1 MLEIKNLRAG
11 YGSLEVVRSI
21 SLFIPK
27 GTCVCLIGSNGAGK
41 TTTLSAICGLLR
53 PSGGQVLLDGVD
65 IARAPADQIVR
76 AGLSLV
82 PEGRRVVANMSVED
96 NLRIGAY
103 TRRDNEVVSDLKK
116 IYERFPRLGERH
128 QQFAGLLSGGEQQ
141 MLAIGRALM
150 ARPKV
155 LLLDEPSMG
164 LAPHVVNMIFTTIR
178 DIKEAGT
185 TVLLVEQN
193 ARKALSVSSYGY
205 VLDAGKIDLEGNA
218 DQLAQSPK
226 VIEAY
231 LGRTEVVL
239 QS

>member
-21 SLFIPK
+21 SLSIPK

-53 PSGGQVLLDGVD
+53 PSGGQILLEGID

-103 TRRDNEVVSDLKK
+103 VRRDSEVESDLKK
-116 IYERFPRLGERH
+116 IYERFPRLGER
-128 QQFAGLLSGGEQQ
+128 QDQFAGLLSGGEQQ

-164 LAPHVVNMIFTTIR
+164 LAPHVVNMIFATIR
-178 DIKEAGT
+178 EINEAGT

-205 VLDAGKIDLEGNA
+205 VLDTGRLDLEGNA
-218 DQLAQSPK
+218 DELARSPK

-231 LGRTEVVL
+231 LGRT
-239 QS
+239 